1 MHNSKP
7 AGSDLILG
15 IDVGSTTVKVVVMDS
30 SGNEILWKDYR
41 RHETRQPE
49 TLLDFLV
56 TIHEKFDISP
66 GNARAFI
73 TGSGGGTLAPLIG
86 ARFVQE
92 VNAISLAVEH
102 LHPDTGS
109 VIEIG
114 GKD

>member
-1 MHNSKP
+1 MSAAKSSESK
-7 AGSDLILG
+7 LILG

-41 RHETRQPE
+41 RHDTRQPE

-73 TGSGGGTLAPLIG
+73 TGSGGGTLAHLIG
-86 ARFVQE
+86 ARFVKE
-92 VNAISLAVEH
+92 VNAISLAV
-102 LHPDTGS
+102 
-109 VIEIG
+109 
-114 GKD
+114 